1 MNLVALGGGTGLSA
15 LLAGLK
21 EFVGETGRAEDLSST
36 KFSGLIQTL
45 TAIVTVSDDGGSS
58 GRLRE
63 EFQMLPPGDIRNCM
77 VALSEDEQLMSR
89 LFKHRFRSNG
99 ELQDHS
105 FGNLFLTALT
115 AVTGDFLEA
124 IKLSSEVLAIKGR
137 IFPATM
143 SDVGLIADLV
153 DGTEVQGESNIS
165 KSKIAIKKLRMQP
178 EVVYPLQETID
189 AIADAD
195 MITIGPGSLFTSIIP
210 NLLVRGIPEALSQ
223 SKAIKVYICNIM
235 TQPGETVDYSVE
247 DHVRAVFDYAR
258 GLSID
263 YVIVNSTPIPESM
276 RLRYQ
281 ADGAAQIGLKHCKQ
295 NGDSFAAIVSQYNGS
310 VARTI
315 CGDLIE
321 VRTIQMDGEEREV
334 LRHDPHK
341 LSRLLVSL
349 ANPDYAARL
358 KSKDVS
364 LAGTL

>member
-21 EFVGETGRAEDLSST
+21 EFVGDTGRKEDGT
-36 KFSGLIQTL
+36 NPKRSGLIQTL

-63 EFQMLPPGDIRNCM
+63 EFQMLAPGDIRNCM
-77 VALSEDEQLMSR
+77 LALSEDEQLMSR
-89 LFKHRFRSNG
+89 LFRHRFRSKG

-143 SDVGLIADLV
+143 SDVGLIAYLV

-165 KSKIAIKKLRMQP
+165 KSKMAIKKLRMQP
-178 EVVYPLQETID
+178 EIVYPLKETID

-195 MITIGPGSLFTSIIP
+195 MITIGPGSLFTSIMP
-210 NLLVRGIPEALSQ
+210 NLLVKGIPEALSR

-235 TQPGETVDYSVE
+235 TQPGETVDFTVA
-247 DHVRAVFDYAR
+247 DHVHAVFDYAQE
-258 GLSID
+258 LSLD
-263 YVIVNSTPIPESM
+263 YVIVNSTAIPESM
-276 RLRYQ
+276 RLKYQ
-281 ADGAAQIGLKHCKQ
+281 AEGSAQIGLRHCKQ
-295 NGDSFAAIVSQYNGS
+295 NAGSFATIVSQYNGS
-310 VARTI
+310 IARTI
-315 CGDLIE
+315 CSDLIE

-334 LRHDPHK
+334 LRHDPRK
-341 LSRLLVSL
+341 LSRLLISL
-349 ANPDYAARL
+349 TDPDYVARMQ
-358 KSKDVS
+358 STEVS
-364 LAGTL
+364 LAGNR